1 MSGQSFLDDFEV
13 FPWSENFETGVRE
26 IDEQH
31 KKLVDLLNN
40 LANVLTQEEPG
51 GINQAFEEL
60 AQYADYHFA
69 SEEAIWSES
78 FKDDPW
84 FVSHQSAHSS
94 FLPQVLELQKKDKHK
109 PFHVVVE
116 DILKFLIRWLAFHI
130 IDDDKRLAVAI
141 DAMASGS
148 SLEEAKAIANGEMND
163 SVRVLIDTIMMMY
176 DRLSSRTLSLMRER
190 HARQRVEAQLRE
202 VNRSLEKLTITDQLT
217 GIYNRRYF
225 DSVISD
231 ELKQICIYQSSL
243 NLILFDIDFFKK
255 LNDCYG
261 HSCGDDAL
269 QKVGQLL
276 NAICHNEGDYA
287 FRLGGEEFAVISVA
301 TPGKAELISGEQVR
315 QQIESLK
322 VPNRDSVVSDFMT
335 VSVGELIVEPAN
347 HQDISELMKRVDQR
361 LYTAK
366 NSGRNR
372 VVDY

>member
-1 MSGQSFLDDFEV
+1 MGFDKSKLIFEG
-13 FPWSENFETGVRE
+13 S
-26 IDEQH
+26 IDEST
-31 KKLVDLLNN
+31 LFYNGTTIV
-40 LANVLTQEEPG
+40 
-51 GINQAFEEL
+51 

-78 FKDDPW
+78 FGDDPW

-94 FLPQVLELQKKDKHK
+94 FLPQVLELQKQDKHK
-109 PFHVVVE
+109 PLHVVVE

-141 DAMASGS
+141 DAMASGK
-148 SLEEAKAIANGEMND
+148 SLEDAKAVANGEMND

-176 DRLSSRTLSLMRER
+176 DRLSSRTLNLMRER
-190 HARQRVEAQLRE
+190 HARLRIEEQLRE
-202 VNRSLEKLTITDQLT
+202 VNKRLEKLTITDQLT

-243 NLILFDIDFFKK
+243 NLILLDIDYFKK
-255 LNDCYG
+255 LNDRYG
-261 HSCGDDAL
+261 HSCGDVAL
-269 QKVGQLL
+269 QKIGRLL
-276 NAICHNEGDYA
+276 NEICQGDGDYA

-301 TPGKAELISGEQVR
+301 IPGKPELISGESIR
-315 QQIESLK
+315 QRVEALK
-322 VPNRDSVVSDFMT
+322 IPNRDSIVSDFMT
-335 VSVGELIVEPAN
+335 VSVGELFVEPSD
-347 HQDISELMKRVDQR
+347 HHDISGLMKRVDKR

-372 VVDY
+372 VVVAEESEITL